1 MDSTSIKALRALEW
15 MCLRDSPTGVTE
27 MAITLG
33 MGKSNAHRVLSTLA
47 TMGYVRALEDGR
59 YSPTLKT
66 WELGCALIERL
77 DFKFLA
83 RPVMEQ
89 LSEDTMETVHL
100 SILDRLDV
108 VYVDKVESNQPV
120 RAYSRIGGRA
130 PAYAVATGKVL
141 LAYQK
146 GLPESLPKTL
156 PKHSEMTIADRQSL
170 LDELEDIRQR
180 GYAINRG
187 EWRESVCGV
196 ASPIRNDRGEVI
208 AAIGISG
215 PASRLGLP
223 KLQLLGPK
231 VIESAE
237 KVSAELG
244 YRQHRAR
251 APVIGIEV
259 TTLPKAAP
267 RARAVRKTAAKKAK

>member
-59 YSPTLKT
+59 YTPTLKT

-77 DFKFLA
+77 DFKILA

-146 GLPESLPKTL
+146 GLAESLPDKL
-156 PKHSEMTIADRQSL
+156 PKHSEMTIADRGEL

-215 PASRLGLP
+215 PASRLALP
-223 KLQLLGPK
+223 KLELLGPK

-259 TTLPKAAP
+259 TTMPEAAP
-267 RARAVRKTAAKKAK
+267 RARPARKAVAKKAK